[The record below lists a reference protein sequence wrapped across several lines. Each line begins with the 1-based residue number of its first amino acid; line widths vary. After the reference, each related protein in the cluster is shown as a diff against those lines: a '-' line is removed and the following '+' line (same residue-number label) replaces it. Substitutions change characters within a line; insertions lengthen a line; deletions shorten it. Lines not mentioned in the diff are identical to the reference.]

1 MGGND
6 SPTPLKQA
14 DTPATAASTVE
25 DAEEVLEPVL
35 QKLAPREQEVVRHAL
50 AVSYRGP
57 LPPSVEM
64 GGYNRE
70 IPNGGDRIV
79 KQWESEGAHR
89 RKMEELALRGQLS
102 RVSRGQWMAFLL
114 VLIALASG
122 TFLAMNNHDG
132 LAAALFTT
140 TIVAVLGAFITGKLT
155 EPRRSSVNDDE
166 PSDRKPPR
174 QRPLKKAS
182 SRK

>member
-79 KQWESEGAHR
+79 SSGRA
-89 RKMEELALRGQLS
+89 
-102 RVSRGQWMAFLL
+102 RVP
-114 VLIALASG
+114 
-122 TFLAMNNHDG
+122 T
-132 LAAALFTT
+132 
-140 TIVAVLGAFITGKLT
+140 VAKWKSWLCVDSCREFRVANGWPSFW
-155 EPRRSSVNDDE
+155 SSSHSPVGHFW
-166 PSDRKPPR
+166 P
-174 QRPLKKAS
+174 
-182 SRK
+182 